1 MRVMIAKRIKRIGN
15 LRIYTETDG
24 RGRIFRKVFVDYVP
38 VAYFDIDN
46 INERKMAV
54 IDLVEHGH
62 CNQKEAGIIC
72 DFHRNTVFKILRVK
86 RLLGIEAVFED
97 NRGPHGPFKYIG
109 TIRSHIKKL
118 IRKHPDY
125 IDQKIADMA
134 SKDLL
139 IDVSRNAVAR
149 IRSEKK
155 DKNRL
160 NRKMSKSELLIDAH
174 CADALDKRNFE
185 KNQLEFDFVWNQE
198 IKEASEI
205 CSAEEPVEVA
215 GRSEKCI
222 VERLTCG
229 EHFDF
234 AGQLMY
240 HYCLN
245 EMKFDEITSVFPV
258 KPDSFYQSRD
268 VLSTIFHCI
277 NLGVPSIEG
286 LKLINSSD
294 MGVLIGKSR
303 APDKET
309 IRRQL
314 AEMADLY
321 QSNAL
326 IDNFARVLLEQ
337 NFIDREVFFI
347 DGHFLPYYGLKVIA
361 KGYYTVRRQA
371 MKGNELYLITDLQ
384 GRPLFFITESNEI
397 DFRPIISRSAKKLR
411 EYGIDRPV
419 LVFDRGG
426 YGVHFFTQLDKDAD
440 FVTWS
445 KYVGDKVLFSIP
457 DSAFTVGL
465 SFADHRYE
473 VAEEIRT
480 VKESVQTA
488 KKDGRS
494 EPASIELRMVIL
506 KNVDTGK
513 RIAIYTNNRSKP
525 LHDIAFYMLNRWGKS
540 ENVFKEMMAR
550 LNLDYHPGYDP
561 KELENQPLVDNPDIL
576 LIKQA
581 IRQLK
586 KEIAEHEK
594 EILILE
600 GKDSKRRDIRR
611 QKKICCYRDEISEA
625 LKDITGF
632 ESKLSELPDKVSIL
646 DLLDGKPINR
656 CDLEK
661 KKLYDL
667 MQFMAY
673 NSREKLV
680 EIFRDCYNDKRD
692 VKKVLDRITASPGNI
707 KLCGQTLFV
716 VLDWIENNIH
726 REAAIKL
733 CQKLNEKAVRM
744 VGGLNLKLAFYVSK
758 YPKNSIKRHACTN

>member
-1 MRVMIAKRIKRIGN
+1 MIAKRIKRVGN
-15 LRIYTETDG
+15 LRIYTVTDN
-24 RGRIFRKVFVDYVP
+24 RGRIFRKVFVNYTP
-38 VAYFDIDN
+38 VAYFDIAK

-54 IDLVEHGH
+54 VDLIEQDH

-86 RLLGIEAVFED
+86 RLFGIEAVFED

-109 TIRSHIKKL
+109 TVRSHIKKL
-118 IRKHPDY
+118 FRKHPDW
-125 IDQKIADMA
+125 IDQDIADMA
-134 SKDLL
+134 SKDLS
-139 IDVSRNAVAR
+139 IEISRSAVAR
-149 IRSEKK
+149 IRSEKE
-155 DKNRL
+155 DKNSL
-160 NRKMSKSELLIDAH
+160 NRKMTKSELLMNAH
-174 CADALDKRNFE
+174 CADSLDKRNVE
-185 KNQLEFDFVWNQE
+185 KDQLELDFIWNQE

-205 CSAEEPVEVA
+205 CSAKGTAEPA
-215 GRSEKCI
+215 GHSDKCI

-229 EHFDF
+229 EHFNF
-234 AGQLMY
+234 AGQLM
-240 HYCLN
+240 HHLFLN
-245 EMKFDEITSVFPV
+245 EIEFDEITSVFPA
-258 KPDSFYQSRD
+258 KPDSIYQSQD
-268 VLSTIFHCI
+268 ILSTIFHSI
-277 NLGVPSIEG
+277 NMRVPSIEG
-286 LKLINSSD
+286 LKLINPSD
-294 MGVLIGKSR
+294 MGVLIGKNR

-321 QSNAL
+321 QSNTL
-326 IDNFARVLLEQ
+326 IDNFAKALLEQ

-361 KGYYTVRRQA
+361 KGYYTVRKIA

-384 GRPLFFITESNEI
+384 GRPLFFITEANDI
-397 DFRPIISRSAKKLR
+397 DFRPIILRSAKKLK
-411 EYGIDRPV
+411 EYGIARPV

-445 KYVGDKVLFSIP
+445 KYVGDKALADIP
-457 DSAFTVGL
+457 ESAFTVGL
-465 SFADHRYE
+465 SFSDHKYE
-473 VAEEIRT
+473 VAQEIRT
-480 VKESVQTA
+480 VKESVQSA

-494 EPASIELRMVIL
+494 EPVSIELRMVVL
-506 KNVDTGK
+506 KNVETCK
-513 RIAIYTNNRSKP
+513 RIAIYTNNRTKP
-525 LHDIAFYMLNRWGKS
+525 LYDIALYMLNRWGKS

-550 LNLDYHPGYDP
+550 FNLDYHPGYDP
-561 KELENQPLVDNPDIL
+561 KELENQPLVDNPDIP

-581 IRQLK
+581 VRKLK
-586 KEIAEHEK
+586 KDIAECEIKILVLEAK
-594 EILILE
+594 EN
-600 GKDSKRRDIRR
+600 KRRDIRR
-611 QKKICCYRDEISEA
+611 QKKIFTYHDEINEA
-625 LKDITGF
+625 KKDITGF
-632 ESKLSELPDKVSIL
+632 ENKLSELPDKVSIL
-646 DLLDGKPINR
+646 DLLDGKPMNR

-680 EIFRDCYNDKRD
+680 EIFRDCYTDKRD
-692 VKKVLDRITASPGNI
+692 VKKVLDRITTSPGNI

-733 CQKLNEKAVRM
+733 CQKLNEKTVRM
-744 VGGLNLKLAFYVSK
+744 VGGLNLKLVFYISK
-758 YPKNSIKRHACTN
+758 HPKSGIKQYPCTN